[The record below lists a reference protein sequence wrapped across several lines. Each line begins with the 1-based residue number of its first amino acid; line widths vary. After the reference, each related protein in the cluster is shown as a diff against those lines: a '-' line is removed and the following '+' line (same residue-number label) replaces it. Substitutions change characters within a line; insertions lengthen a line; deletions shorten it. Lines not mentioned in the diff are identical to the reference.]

1 MKGTNSL
8 ATATAFPRLRSRT
21 ARTRRVPDPPRPAP
35 RLLAR
40 GNAPSLRH
48 LFYFAE
54 YPAACCGDE
63 GVSRTLR
70 SFSEVGLA
78 ATKNSADT
86 SQLAARSFISFARSL
101 ISIGYTP
108 VKQSVN
114 QLLLRE
120 VFSADSVCGLHG

>member
-1 MKGTNSL
+1 MS
-8 ATATAFPRLRSRT
+8 SI
-21 ARTRRVPDPPRPAP
+21 
-35 RLLAR
+35 
-40 GNAPSLRH
+40 

-54 YPAACCGDE
+54 YPAACYGDE